1 MEKRFWVLAFG
12 LGAAGGIASGIAEGG
27 GVLTY
32 APLYIASPDL
42 FFYITVAVLAPFIEE
57 CLKPIGLY
65 FIKIE
70 ERPTLTPKEWMLLGI
85 VAGFGFK
92 LLEDLLY
99 ALTTGTALGASWGL
113 LLTAMRG
120 PFPLHMLTSGI
131 AGFGLG
137 LWDVT
142 GRARYFLV
150 LLGVA
155 MLLHGA
161 FNLAVSIPW

>member
-1 MEKRFWVLAFG
+1 MEKRFWALAFG
-12 LGAAGGIASGIAEGG
+12 LGAAGGVASGIAEGG

-32 APLYIASPDL
+32 APLYFASPDL
-42 FFYITVAVLAPFIEE
+42 FFYVTVAILAPVVEE
-57 CLKPIGLY
+57 VLKPIGLY
-65 FIKIE
+65 LVKIE

-85 VAGFGFK
+85 MAGLGFK
-92 LLEDLLY
+92 ILEDLLY
-99 ALTTGTALGASWGL
+99 VLTTVGIAGVSWGL
-113 LLTAMRG
+113 VLAALRG
-120 PFPLHMLTSGI
+120 PFPLHMLTTGI

-137 LWDVT
+137 LWDLT
-142 GRARYFLV
+142 GRARYFLL